1 MTSISL
7 LALPIVASGPAMAQ
21 SHGPAAL
28 TGTVSSTQEGKMEGV
43 VVSAKR
49 PGSTIMISVST
60 NAQGQYSFPKDRL
73 APGTYDVTMR
83 AIGYTL
89 KPTTATIQSGG
100 ATQVDLKLAKAAS
113 DLLALQMSNSEWLQ
127 SAPGTPGQKMALLR
141 CFDCHGLQRPLFS
154 KENASEM
161 AVIVQRM
168 GAHSANASHYARPC
182 AAR

>member
-1 MTSISL
+1 
-7 LALPIVASGPAMAQ
+7 
-21 SHGPAAL
+21 
-28 TGTVSSTQEGKMEGV
+28 
-43 VVSAKR
+43 
-49 PGSTIMISVST
+49 
-60 NAQGQYSFPKDRL
+60 
-73 APGTYDVTMR
+73 TYDITMR

-113 DLLALQMSNSEWLQ
+113 DLLALQLSNSEWLQ

-168 GAHSANASHYARPC
+168 GAHSANASPNFPFFHQNASELLSRPPSK
-182 AAR
+182 AEADLGAYIASINLSSGEKWPYKLKTQPRPTGKSTQAIITTYDLPDGDAPHDTLLN